1 MGESNQNEN
10 EVYIEKDVEK
20 GKSENV
26 WKQNSKVEEMGN
38 K

>member
-26 WKQNSKVEEMGN
+26 
-38 K
+38 